1 MRIKNTILRSVVII
15 TILILSVIC
24 GTIYQA
30 VWHRIDL
37 NNHPREY
44 SEYVEKYSAQY
55 GVPEY
60 IIYAV
65 IKNESGFA
73 SNMLSEDGEIG
84 LMQIS
89 PETFGWLLT
98 LTKETMDT
106 GILYDPE
113 TNIRYGTYMLSYLF
127 TEYSRWTTVFAIFE
141 AGEERVNEWMEH
153 PEYVDDIGNLK
164 KIPDEDVREY
174 VKSVEETMEVYQ
186 KLYYSV
192 Y

>member
-1 MRIKNTILRSVVII
+1 MRFKNTIIRSIVII
-15 TILILSVIC
+15 TILVLSLIC
-24 GTIYQA
+24 GSIYQA

-44 SEYVEKYSAQY
+44 TEFVEKYAVQY

-60 IIYAV
+60 IVYAV
-65 IKNESGFA
+65 IKNESDFS
-73 SNMLSEDGEIG
+73 SNKLSEDGEIG

-89 PETFGWLLT
+89 PKTFEWLLT
-98 LTKETMDT
+98 LTKENLDK

-127 TEYSRWTTVFAIFE
+127 TEYSRWTTVFAIYD
-141 AGEERVNEWMEH
+141 AGENTVNEWMED
-153 PEYVDDIGNLK
+153 PTLVDDIGNLK
-164 KIPDEDVREY
+164 KIPDKDVDEY
-174 VKSVEETMEVYQ
+174 VKSVEETMEIYQ

>member
-1 MRIKNTILRSVVII
+1 MRIKNTIVRSIVII
-15 TILILSVIC
+15 TILILSVIS

-30 VWHRIDL
+30 IWHRIDL
-37 NNHPREY
+37 NNHPRQY
-44 SEYVEKYSAQY
+44 TEYVEKYAAQY

-65 IKNESGFA
+65 IKNESDFA
-73 SNMLSEDGEIG
+73 SNMLSENGEIG

-89 PETFGWLLT
+89 PETFSWLLT
-98 LTKETMDT
+98 LTKETQDP

-127 TEYSRWTTVFAIFE
+127 TEYSRWTTVFAIYD
-141 AGEERVNEWMEH
+141 AGEEQVTEWMKR
-153 PEYVDDIGNLK
+153 PELVDDIGNLK
-164 KIPDEDVREY
+164 KIPDEAVDEY
-174 VKSVEETMEVYQ
+174 VKSVEETMEIYQ